1 MSDRKF
7 EIGDMVKHIEQD
19 IIGEILRIHYDTNE
33 IVIKDLYSEYES
45 PDDELVYR
53 PNELELY
60 KNQIGG

>member
-7 EIGDMVKHIEQD
+7 EIGDTVKHIEQD